1 MTEET
6 HKKKKKRYYPKNKEW
21 ASKKKKPKDLKT
33 KLEELAAHINSNF
46 HTP

>member
-6 HKKKKKRYYPKNKEW
+6 YKKKKKRYYPKNKEW
-21 ASKKKKPKDLKT
+21 ASKNRKPKDLKIR
-33 KLEELAAHINSNF
+33 LEELQAHINSKY